1 MKSQIKQEG
10 QAAETAEKGDDNLYD
25 DVYELDETNG
35 EVADDDLYEYDEVT
49 EDEVYEF
56 PEASLQD
63 SKAQNQVPVETYY
76 VGEDGH

>member
-1 MKSQIKQEG
+1 M
-10 QAAETAEKGDDNLYD
+10 
-25 DVYELDETNG
+25 
-35 EVADDDLYEYDEVT
+35 ADDDLYEYDEVT

-56 PEASLQD
+56 PEAGLQD